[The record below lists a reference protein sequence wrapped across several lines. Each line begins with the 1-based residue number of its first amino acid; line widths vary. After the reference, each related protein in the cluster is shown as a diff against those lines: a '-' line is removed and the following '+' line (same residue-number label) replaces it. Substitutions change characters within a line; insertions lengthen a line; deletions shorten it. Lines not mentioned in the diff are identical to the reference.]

1 MVFSFFRVPKCGCAD
16 SAPLCRN
23 LSLTSHPVTFPTPVR
38 TGFHAAGIGP
48 IPRGTSSKINL
59 QILSAN
65 SILCVYRE
73 TETSINQSI
82 NAPIYLNQ
90 HPPSFTSCSND
101 QIFTCRQVIKGQSL
115 LQAYMRLTPLDL
127 APLLCFY
134 HIWSSV
140 TLSHAFCQK
149 G

>member
-1 MVFSFFRVPKCGCAD
+1 MVFSFFRVPKCGCAGR
-16 SAPLCRN
+16 APLCRN
-23 LSLTSHPVTFPTPVR
+23 LSLTSHPVTLPTPVR
-38 TGFHAAGIGP
+38 TGFHAAGMHQ
-48 IPRGTSSKINL
+48 GTSFKINL

-65 SILCVYRE
+65 NILCVYRE
-73 TETSINQSI
+73 TEKSINQSI

-149 G
+149 A